1 MSATYITLIGY
12 IGWTMLL
19 LLVLAGY
26 RTVLS
31 KQMKTLKF
39 AADGSDVPDV
49 GHRITRAQANC
60 SESFAIIGGTLL
72 LAIATSSTAI
82 TDGLAYVLLAARLA
96 QSIVHM
102 ISTSNLAIQI
112 RFVLFLVQFGLCGY
126 WLFMLFVKFTS

>member
-12 IGWTMLL
+12 ISWTMLL

-31 KQMKTLKF
+31 KKMKTLKF
-39 AADGSDVPDV
+39 AADGSDVPDL
-49 GHRITRAQANC
+49 GNRITRAQANC

-102 ISTSNLAIQI
+102 LSTSNVAIQI
-112 RFVLFLVQFGLCGY
+112 RFLIQFGLCGY
-126 WLFMLFVKFTS
+126 WLFMLFIEFTS